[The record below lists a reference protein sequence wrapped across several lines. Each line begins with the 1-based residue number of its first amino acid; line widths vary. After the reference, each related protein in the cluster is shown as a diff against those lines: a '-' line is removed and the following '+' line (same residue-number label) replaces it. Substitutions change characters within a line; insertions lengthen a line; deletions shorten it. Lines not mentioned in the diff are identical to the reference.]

1 MNENLIR
8 ILFVSA
14 DEGDAARAEEYLS
27 KFEGARFELAWQ
39 KAAENALAHLE
50 NAAEVDVIVSE
61 DVLPDV
67 SGVELARRYR
77 DKQSG
82 VPVVFLTSSK
92 DVNYAVEVMR
102 LGVKDCL
109 LKEDVTSR
117 VLPQSILRVVEK
129 QRLKQEFSKL
139 EIKKKRLDAMQEI
152 VLEISGRINEPLDE
166 MKKIVDSLGW
176 ADYPQKAAMYIK
188 LIKDNVER
196 MHQKLEK
203 LRDLKEDKTVK
214 YIRDVKMIDLS

>member
-14 DEGDAARAEEYLS
+14 DEGDAVRAEEYLS
-27 KFEGARFELAWQ
+27 KFEGARFELTWK
-39 KAAENALAHLE
+39 KAAENALACLE
-50 NAAEVDVIVSE
+50 SATEVDVVVSE
-61 DVLPDV
+61 DVLPDI

-77 DKQSG
+77 EKQSG
-82 VPVVFLTSSK
+82 IPVVFLTSSK

-117 VLPQSILRVVEK
+117 ILPQSILRAVEK

-139 EIKKKRLDAMQEI
+139 EIKKERLEAMQEI

-166 MKKIVDSLGW
+166 MKKIVDSLGR
-176 ADYPQKAAMYIK
+176 AGYPQKAAMYIK